1 MKKELKLP
9 KPVETYI
16 RAINARDTD
25 AFQSSFAPDA
35 VVKDVGREFCGIVET
50 KEWASQEIFA
60 VNVTLDV
67 MEVAQRGGQT
77 IVTVKID
84 GTFDRAGLPDPLLMD
99 HCFTIAADK
108 ISVLTCRLAAKADI
122 ASRTRCRKETSHVL
136 QHIDLADTQSSR
148 SLR

>member
-35 VVKDVGREFCGIVET
+35 VVKDVGREIRGIAAI
-50 KEWASQEIFA
+50 KEWANREIFA

-67 MEVAQRGGQT
+67 REVAERDGQR
-77 IVTVKID
+77 
-84 GTFDRAGLPDPLLMD
+84 L
-99 HCFTIAADK
+99 
-108 ISVLTCRLAAKADI
+108 
-122 ASRTRCRKETSHVL
+122 
-136 QHIDLADTQSSR
+136 
-148 SLR
+148 

>member
-35 VVKDVGREFCGIVET
+35 VVKDVGREFCGIVEI

-67 MEVAQRGGQT
+67 MEVAERDGQT

-84 GTFDRAGLPDPLLMD
+84 GTFDRTGLPDPLVMN
-99 HCFTIAADK
+99 HIFRIVNEKIAE
-108 ISVLTCRLAAKADI
+108 LTCRLANK
-122 ASRTRCRKETSHVL
+122 
-136 QHIDLADTQSSR
+136 
-148 SLR
+148 

>member
-1 MKKELKLP
+1 MKKEIKLP
-9 KPVETYI
+9 KPVYI

-25 AFQSSFAPDA
+25 VFQSSFAPDA
-35 VVKDVGREFCGIVET
+35 VVQDVGREICGIVAIRQ
-50 KEWASQEIFA
+50 WADQEIFA
-60 VNVTLDV
+60 VNVPLDV
-67 MEVAQRGGQT
+67 MDVDKRDGQT
-77 IVTVKID
+77 IITVRID
-84 GTFDRAGLPDPLLMD
+84 GTFDHTGLPDPLLMD